1 MVIQIKTGEGQES
14 TDNYQL
20 SIASCPLKEIALFPG
35 TFDPFTI
42 GHESLVSR
50 GLELVDEII
59 ISIGIN
65 DTKRTYFSLEK
76 RLKAIQELY
85 KDEPRVRVMS
95 YDSLTVDF
103 AQQMNAGFILR
114 GIRTVND
121 FEYEKSIADV
131 NRKLSGI
138 ETFILFTEPEHT
150 HISSSIVRE
159 LLRYG
164 KDISQFVPKG
174 TNPLLKNKKQE
185 TNFTSTPYIECICRL
200 DVGTAR

>member
-1 MVIQIKTGEGQES
+1 MWSI
-14 TDNYQL
+14 DN
-20 SIASCPLKEIALFPG
+20 KRIALFPG

-65 DTKRTYFSLEK
+65 DTKRTHFSLEK
-76 RLKAIQELY
+76 RLEAVRNLY

-121 FEYEKSIADV
+121 F
-131 NRKLSGI
+131 
-138 ETFILFTEPEHT
+138 
-150 HISSSIVRE
+150 
-159 LLRYG
+159 
-164 KDISQFVPKG
+164 
-174 TNPLLKNKKQE
+174 
-185 TNFTSTPYIECICRL
+185 
-200 DVGTAR
+200 

>member
-1 MVIQIKTGEGQES
+1 MK
-14 TDNYQL
+14 
-20 SIASCPLKEIALFPG
+20 KRIALFPG

-42 GHESLVSR
+42 GHQSLVSR
-50 GLELVDEII
+50 GLALVDEII

-65 DTKRTYFSLEK
+65 DKKQTYFTLEK
-76 RLKAIQELY
+76 RMEAIRCLY
-85 KDEPRVRVMS
+85 KDEPRVKVMS
-95 YDSLTVDF
+95 YNSLTVDF
-103 AQQMNAGFILR
+103 AEEVGAEFIMR

-150 HISSSIVRE
+150 HISSTIVRE

-164 KDISQFVPKG
+164 RKVNEFLPTGLVLPERNEK
-174 TNPLLKNKKQE
+174 
-185 TNFTSTPYIECICRL
+185 
-200 DVGTAR
+200 

>member
-1 MVIQIKTGEGQES
+1 MVITIKTGEGQES
-14 TDNYQL
+14 TDNCQL
-20 SIASCPLKEIALFPG
+20 SIASCPLKRIALFPG

-76 RLKAIQELY
+76 RLEAIQELY

-174 TNPLLKNKKQE
+174 TNL
-185 TNFTSTPYIECICRL
+185 Y
-200 DVGTAR
+200 

>member
-1 MVIQIKTGEGQES
+1 MDNTIKTGGGQES

-20 SIASCPLKEIALFPG
+20 SIANCQLKRIALFPG

-50 GLELVDEII
+50 GLELVDEI
-59 ISIGIN
+59 N

-76 RLKAIQELY
+76 RLEAIQELY

-174 TNPLLKNKKQE
+174 TNL
-185 TNFTSTPYIECICRL
+185 Y
-200 DVGTAR
+200 

>member
-1 MVIQIKTGEGQES
+1 MK
-14 TDNYQL
+14 
-20 SIASCPLKEIALFPG
+20 KRIALFPG

-42 GHESLVSR
+42 GHQSLVSR
-50 GLELVDEII
+50 GLALVDEII

-65 DTKRTYFSLEK
+65 EKKQTYFSIEK
-76 RLKAIQELY
+76 RLEAIEQLY
-85 KDEPRVRVMS
+85 KDEPRVKVMS
-95 YDSLTVDF
+95 YNSLTVDF
-103 AQQMNAGFILR
+103 ADEVRAEFILR

-159 LLRYG
+159 LLNYG

-174 TNPLLKNKKQE
+174 TNL
-185 TNFTSTPYIECICRL
+185 Y
-200 DVGTAR
+200 